1 MKGITEKFKNEA
13 KEQKGRFLSMLL
25 ETLDG
30 SILGNLLAGK
40 GVTRE
45 GKGVIRAGQKF

>member
-1 MKGITEKFKNEA
+1 
-13 KEQKGRFLSMLL
+13 MLL

-30 SILGNLLAGK
+30 SILGNLLVRK

-45 GKGVIRAGQKF
+45 EKGVIRAGQKF